1 MNLKVGD
8 IVRYNDNIE
17 KITNI
22 TFKITDDVIDHH
34 CAELEI
40 EFESGRFYYDEIE
53 EWDYSIDYIK
63 KRLYENAED
72 NLEKEVS

>member
-34 CAELEI
+34 CAGLEI

-72 NLEKEVS
+72 FLEKEVL